1 MNTAS
6 IEQNA
11 VNLVGDYYRFTT
23 NTIIINIIK
32 KAVENRTDYEKDAR
46 IFAHARTGGSSK
58 EQVSVVAHLLEFDHC
73 LRTGGRTRAISH
85 IAPARDK
92 GSEVLEKELERKL
105 RM

>member
-1 MNTAS
+1 MNKAF
-6 IEQNA
+6 IGQNA
-11 VNLVGDYYRFTT
+11 VDLIGDYYRFTT
-23 NTIIINIIK
+23 NTIIIK